1 MLRVI
6 SCLIAVGFLVSCSSV
21 PSKTDSADASSCTAK
36 NCNKNLSK
44 IGNKHGAHS
53 SEGTTAEK
61 GKAAAPETSQAVPN
75 TTTCNKGSDVRT
87 LKLELGDTKGCKAHY
102 MKHGQETLLASA
114 ANEIHYCGR
123 QIDKVKKN
131 LELSGYTCQ

>member
-21 PSKTDSADASSCTAK
+21 PSKTDSASQPSCTAE
-36 NCNKNLSK
+36 NCTKNLGK
-44 IGNKHGAHS
+44 IGKPGAKS
-53 SEGTTAEK
+53 SVANTSEK
-61 GKAAAPETSQAVPN
+61 GKATAQTTSQPVPS
-75 TTTCNKGSDVRT
+75 TTTCNKGKEVRT
-87 LKLELGDTKGCKAHY
+87 LKLEMGDPKGCKAHY
-102 MKHGQETLLASA
+102 MKKGQEILLASA
-114 ANEIHYCGR
+114 ANETQYCGR